1 MKVHGWFFI
10 GVSIV
15 LGLSNA
21 HLSFA
26 LARFAPGET
35 LNPNCAP
42 TDPDCRVSAIRT
54 SHSFTVP
61 DIAARD
67 ALPDVQVGDHVEVTS
82 VRQSFLFAQDRSWK
96 ELSKT
101 EGEVFIVPDLTA
113 LNDLT
118 NVQVGDH
125 AEVTSLKKSYV
136 RAPTGAWQELLTPY
150 SNTYVVT
157 DLDELNALTNVQ
169 VGDHA
174 EVTNI
179 SQSYIRTQDNVW
191 QKILTPHVMDLEN
204 IYVVTD
210 ISARDALTDLQSGD
224 MVVVT
229 GSNITYVRTR
239 DNTWQELLAPSSD
252 LVQSVNGKIGSVVL
266 NADDILEGASNK
278 YFSQSQIR
286 SNVSA
291 SSPLSYEVLTGTFG
305 LSFLPPLVLNGGQ
318 LALDQSQIG
327 SLLGLDEQNALQL
340 NPFGDASGN
349 TSEIRFLELG
359 MNGSQ
364 YVGFKAPDAITTDQV
379 WTLPNTD
386 GFAGQVLSTNGLG
399 GLTWIT
405 PTAGGTSTAYTAG
418 SGLSLV
424 GTEFLLTSPV
434 SIEHGGTGTTT
445 IEGALASLVPDQT
458 GNAGK
463 VLTTNGRS
471 VSWQNLSTNGGVT
484 WGSITGTLADQTDLS
499 SVLAEKEPSIT
510 TGTTSQYWRGDK
522 TFQPLNKAA
531 VGLTDVENM
540 ALSLWPGTSNLTTLG
555 IVASGTWRAD
565 QIEIAKGGTG
575 ATTAAAARTNLG
587 LDIGVNI
594 QEFDADLA
602 RLAAQSGIHTFPV
615 RTGVGTI
622 TETAY
627 LEGTFTPTVTLVG
640 GSGNIVPVYTTNIGR
655 YTRIGR
661 LCWVNIFL
669 EGDGGAEGAGSGI
682 INIALPFTASANQ
695 PSGHMN
701 VVVRTNGTL
710 TPTVASIAANAT
722 TIELIASPGSSQN
735 NTTRSLRLSFFYEI

>member
-1 MKVHGWFFI
+1 
-10 GVSIV
+10 
-15 LGLSNA
+15 
-21 HLSFA
+21 
-26 LARFAPGET
+26 
-35 LNPNCAP
+35 
-42 TDPDCRVSAIRT
+42 
-54 SHSFTVP
+54 
-61 DIAARD
+61 
-67 ALPDVQVGDHVEVTS
+67 
-82 VRQSFLFAQDRSWK
+82 
-96 ELSKT
+96 
-101 EGEVFIVPDLTA
+101 
-113 LNDLT
+113 
-118 NVQVGDH
+118 
-125 AEVTSLKKSYV
+125 
-136 RAPTGAWQELLTPY
+136 
-150 SNTYVVT
+150 
-157 DLDELNALTNVQ
+157 
-169 VGDHA
+169 
-174 EVTNI
+174 
-179 SQSYIRTQDNVW
+179 
-191 QKILTPHVMDLEN
+191 
-204 IYVVTD
+204 
-210 ISARDALTDLQSGD
+210 
-224 MVVVT
+224 
-229 GSNITYVRTR
+229 
-239 DNTWQELLAPSSD
+239 
-252 LVQSVNGKIGSVVL
+252 
-266 NADDILEGASNK
+266 
-278 YFSQSQIR
+278 
-286 SNVSA
+286 
-291 SSPLSYEVLTGTFG
+291 
-305 LSFLPPLVLNGGQ
+305 
-318 LALDQSQIG
+318 
-327 SLLGLDEQNALQL
+327 
-340 NPFGDASGN
+340 
-349 TSEIRFLELG
+349 
-359 MNGSQ
+359 
-364 YVGFKAPDAITTDQV
+364 
-379 WTLPNTD
+379 
-386 GFAGQVLSTNGLG
+386 
-399 GLTWIT
+399 
-405 PTAGGTSTAYTAG
+405 
-418 SGLSLV
+418 
-424 GTEFLLTSPV
+424 
-434 SIEHGGTGTTT
+434 
-445 IEGALASLVPDQT
+445 
-458 GNAGK
+458 
-463 VLTTNGRS
+463 
-471 VSWQNLSTNGGVT
+471 VT

-510 TGTTSQYWRGDK
+510 TGTTAQYWRGDK